1 MGCSTETSIRHLN
14 AYVHGHDA
22 GWSVSFL
29 QRGMCLGEEIVLG
42 CKDKN
47 PSAPRDELSG
57 AELWKALGKSPIRKR
72 FAHLHFWAVVFDG
85 FSVIAFVGTPHA

>member
-1 MGCSTETSIRHLN
+1 
-14 AYVHGHDA
+14 V
-22 GWSVSFL
+22 SVAIAAS
-29 QRGMCLGEEIVLG
+29 C

-47 PSAPRDELSG
+47 PSAPKDELSG

-85 FSVIAFVGTPHA
+85 FSVIAFVGIDGVLAH